1 MSYIENPNK
10 LGSIIK
16 DLYKELGLEKCASDY
31 KTIQIWASVVGPH
44 INRVSEVEKIFN
56 GILFVKVKN
65 SAWRNELI
73 FKKKLIMVQLNE
85 AIGKELVRDIIF
97 K

>member
-1 MSYIENPNK
+1 MSYVESPNK
-10 LGSIIK
+10 FESVLGQ
-16 DLYKELGLEKCASDY
+16 LYKELGLEKCAHDY

-56 GILFVKVKN
+56 GVLFVKVNN

-85 AIGKELVRDIIF
+85 SIGKELVRDIIF

>member
-1 MSYIENPNK
+1 MSYVENPNK
-10 LGSIIK
+10 FDSVLK
-16 DLYKELGLEKCASDY
+16 TLYKNLGLEKCARDY
-31 KTIQIWASVVGPH
+31 KTVQVWANVVGPH
-44 INRVSEVEKIFN
+44 INQVSEVEKIFN

-85 AIGKELVRDIIF
+85 SIGKEMVKDIIF